1 MYEDALDD
9 DGNRIPED
17 FSSYR
22 VSVKYPNGFTSYN
35 ESLIDFTV
43 DDMMEFMAVISSYAE
58 DKKDMQKNLPTL
70 AKKIRTQCEQALTG
84 AHTRAVRDRVKHIE
98 RAQAKARTL
107 DSTLPLGTYWDTRS
121 NTAFRLNA
129 YYLVEDSG
137 YRQTIASVNVSVE
150 MDVAESTGLPTITF
164 GAGVGYWSE
173 DHTKYATLEDAM
185 REAEKL
191 LEPVVA
197 DFRTAQNEG
206 AKKAQEALTAAGLT
220 WDEPAL

>member
-1 MYEDALDD
+1 L
-9 DGNRIPED
+9 
-17 FSSYR
+17 
-22 VSVKYPNGFTSYN
+22 K
-35 ESLIDFTV
+35 
-43 DDMMEFMAVISSYAE
+43 
-58 DKKDMQKNLPTL
+58 
-70 AKKIRTQCEQALTG
+70 
-84 AHTRAVRDRVKHIE
+84 

-107 DSTLPLGTYWDTRS
+107 DITIPVGTYWDTRS

-150 MDVAESTGLPTITF
+150 MDVVNELPVVTY

-173 DHTKYATLEDAM
+173 EHTKYATLADAM

-197 DFRTAQNEG
+197 DFRSASDDG
-206 AKKAQEALTAAGLT
+206 AKKAREALTSAGLT